1 MSRLPYEIFNGK
13 DDMKFANI
21 AFLSLGSNIGDRVH
35 FMEQAVWEISRLPEI
50 RNISESK
57 RLETAPLENTNQPN
71 FLNQILKIHVSP
83 SFTLPCLLDTLL
95 SIEDKLGRKHRSWKG
110 PREIDIDILTYEAVV
125 METDFLILPHHS
137 LYTRPFIR
145 QILGE
150 MGESEIYSLFQESVY
165 EKYHTSV

>member
-1 MSRLPYEIFNGK
+1 LKYT
-13 DDMKFANI
+13 DI

-35 FMEQAVWEISRLPEI
+35 YMQQAVWEISRLPEI
-50 RNISESK
+50 RVLAESK
-57 RLETAPLENTNQPN
+57 VLETAPLENTNQPM
-71 FLNQILKIHVSP
+71 FLNQILKVNVTP

-95 SIEDKLGRKHRSWKG
+95 SIEDKLGRKRRSAKG

-125 METDFLILPHHS
+125 METDFLSLPHHS

-150 MGESEIYSLFQESVY
+150 MEELDVYSLFQESVY
-165 EKYHTSV
+165 EKYHSRV